1 MNRPDELATETEIQN
16 SQRRTGEAGS
26 ALLGAAT
33 AGIGGL
39 GAKQMA
45 KVIPFLSKYISP
57 DLAFKGINKV
67 APGVGTFLKNGM
79 VQGLSLASGLEYLKG
94 EAENTAEPAKP
105 DRNIIEQ
112 VSPELH
118 SFMSDQIKKGRNGY
132 QAGAIAQKDKRFA
145 SVIDKLQKDHKV
157 SWADI
162 IDQIYG
168 QGTAPKKQGGMM
180 QQESDRFNQQ
190 YGQEQGTGSAPVEP
204 PNFSRQPQGQQPGPG
219 MQAISAVLNK
229 INQRLG
235 G

>member
-16 SQRRTGEAGS
+16 SRRRTGEAGS

-33 AGIGGL
+33 VGIGGL

-79 VQGLSLASGLEYLKG
+79 VQGLSLTSGLEYLKG

-105 DRNIIEQ
+105 ERNIIEQ

-145 SVIDKLQKDHKV
+145 SVIDKLQKEHKV

-162 IDQIYG
+162 IEQIYG
-168 QGTAPKKQGGMM
+168 QGTAPKKQGMM

-190 YGQEQGTGSAPVEP
+190 YGQEQQQQT
-204 PNFSRQPQGQQPGPG
+204 QGQQPGQQQQQPDQMGPG

-229 INQRLG
+229 INQKLG